1 MVDDA
6 KVRKIF
12 ETTKEYAS
20 LIVICAFR
28 LLCKIPPIEDE
39 DALRRGSRIWVL
51 GYQVR
56 PSREKE
62 ASF

>member
-28 LLCKIPPIEDE
+28 LLGKMPPNEDE
-39 DALRRGSRIWVL
+39 DALRRGSRIWV
-51 GYQVR
+51 
-56 PSREKE
+56 
-62 ASF
+62 